1 MLLTFL
7 KESMTMNVCSNYTK
21 DSLVEFD
28 LTTDQ
33 GELLFS
39 LRLDHEKVYI
49 CITSGISL
57 SICLKFLLFLTQ
69 IATNQPLLMKFIFC
83 GIIYILKGQQKCAK
97 KLKRI
102 PGSNQIKQT
111 SCLTE

>member
-7 KESMTMNVCSNYTK
+7 KESMTMNVCSTYTK
-21 DSLVEFD
+21 DILVDFD

-49 CITSGISL
+49 CIDYLRDITINMPL
-57 SICLKFLLFLTQ
+57 IC
-69 IATNQPLLMKFIFC
+69 A
-83 GIIYILKGQQKCAK
+83 IL
-97 KLKRI
+97 
-102 PGSNQIKQT
+102 N
-111 SCLTE
+111 